1 MSECSKNATIPPKV
15 QSFLASCTNLPS
27 LPSVV
32 IKIIDASKDPDIGLA
47 EVAEIIQVDPVLSA
61 KLLKVSNSSLYAR
74 RREITS
80 LRDAM
85 ALLGLNASL
94 IIALSFSLV
103 RSLNSNADNSFN
115 YDEFW
120 KRSILSATI
129 ARQIGSKLKLSNLED
144 LFMAGL
150 LQDIGI
156 LAMDSCQNEID
167 SEQFSSSHFCRLKDE
182 QEILG
187 IDHSDIGA
195 WLLKSW
201 NLPEKLYKAVLCSHV
216 SFTKQVK
223 TYEDEIF
230 YQCVSISG
238 NLTDIWIEED
248 REPVIE
254 RNADSIELLLGY
266 NREELNKLI
275 NEVDELLPEISDMFE
290 IKIFNDKKR
299 ENILSEARDILLERN
314 ILLNKQCDDDRKL
327 IKSLTQ
333 KNRKV

>member
-1 MSECSKNATIPPKV
+1 MSECRKSETIPPRV

-32 IKIIDASKDPDIGLA
+32 VKIIEASKDPDTGVA
-47 EVAEIIQVDPVLSA
+47 EVAEIIQIDPVLSA
-61 KLLKVSNSSLYAR
+61 KLLKVSNSSMYAR
-74 RREITS
+74 RREITN
-80 LRDAM
+80 LREAM

-103 RSLNSNADNSFN
+103 RTLNSNSDNNFN
-115 YDEFW
+115 YDDFW

-129 ARQIGSKLKLSNLED
+129 ARQIGAKLKLPNLED

-156 LAMDSCQNEID
+156 LAMDSCQNEIE
-167 SEQFSSSHFCRLKDE
+167 SEQFSTNHFCRLKDE
-182 QEILG
+182 QDALG

-216 SFTKQVK
+216 SFSKQVE
-223 TYEDEIF
+223 TYEEEIF
-230 YQCVSISG
+230 FQCVSLSG

-248 REPVIE
+248 RESVIE
-254 RNADSIELLLGY
+254 RNAASIETLLGY
-266 NREELNKLI
+266 DREQLNQLI
-275 NEVDELLPEISDMFE
+275 CEVDNLLPEICNMFE
-290 IKIFNDKKR
+290 IKIFDDIQR
-299 ENILSEARDILLERN
+299 ENILSEARDILLERH
-314 ILLNKQCDDDRKL
+314 ILLNKQCEYDQKL
-327 IKSLTQ
+327 IKTLSKKT
-333 KNRKV
+333 R